1 MPVTNFPLIP
11 APVAVL
17 ALLGAGGL
25 TVALLATAAVCALAG
40 RPVLARRLGAAG
52 VALPA
57 AYALLLAALGAAT
70 RARTVPFGGEKFF
83 CEVDCHVGYSVAAFV
98 ETAEGDGCR
107 AVVTLRSRFDETTIS
122 PRRGTGPLT
131 PNPRSAA
138 LVDARGRRFAAEPAG
153 VAALAAALRPGESYA
168 TDLIFRVPEGAGSLR
183 LSLVEAEGLVRLLL
197 GHESAPF
204 AGETLL
210 ALR

>member
-57 AYALLLAALGAAT
+57 AYALLLAAL
-70 RARTVPFGGEKFF
+70 
-83 CEVDCHVGYSVAAFV
+83 
-98 ETAEGDGCR
+98 
-107 AVVTLRSRFDETTIS
+107 
-122 PRRGTGPLT
+122 
-131 PNPRSAA
+131 
-138 LVDARGRRFAAEPAG
+138 
-153 VAALAAALRPGESYA
+153 AAALRPGESYA